1 MRAFGAIL
9 GLTVLVATLV
19 ATFGVAQQVE
29 IEVGFSNWGLDG
41 NQNKFRQYATPT
53 KSLFLRSIRYTP
65 TFRFPSSDAGQ
76 LTLKGLGEDDYRI
89 EGSLDTLFGR
99 ARLEFSINR
108 NRFYDAT
115 QLLVGESEREIEE
128 GAFKY
133 LLTNDFA
140 LSVRYRMD
148 RQDRIFESP
157 KLPYYQ
163 RTRYWDAVAEGKL
176 GDSQLSLGYADWRYF
191 DRTDIRPDI
200 SVKRWNFRYMWEP
213 NLNFGLEGGVA
224 RFSVKQPGRPDSD
237 VDSLTLNADWALSPF
252 TDLSLHLRRDKLD
265 LPAVQNAWVRERRIG
280 VANLTH
286 RWRGWT
292 FNFGFRQQE
301 AERIRKDQS
310 FVDTPRWRT
319 FEVRLSGRVAPQW
332 RLTLRGSTQHLT
344 HPPTMVTTDPR
355 QLFWDDRR
363 FAQLKLEGGSTV
375 LNGYLTLTHRRWE
388 NDVRA
393 IELTTNSV
401 TVGGSWQASDRLNFF
416 AEYAYEA
423 WKAKSEMTE
432 FPTLDNFVPNS
443 RVTTIGLNWAVDK
456 RTFLSA
462 AFTEFVTNN
471 DNPLLLRDGNYR
483 GRFLTASLR
492 YRFPAGYEI
501 ALTVAPWHYR
511 DRVVDLMD
519 YDATIV
525 MVSGSARF

>member
-1 MRAFGAIL
+1 MRLLGVTL
-9 GLTVLVATLV
+9 GLTLVV
-19 ATFGVAQQVE
+19 ATFVFAQQVE
-29 IEVGFSNWGLDG
+29 VEVGFSNWGLDG
-41 NQNKFRQYATPT
+41 NQNKFRQYATPA

-65 TFRFPSSDAGQ
+65 TFRFPTNDAGQ
-76 LTLKGLGEDDYRI
+76 LVLKGLGDDDYRA
-89 EGSLDTLFGR
+89 EGHFDALFGR
-99 ARLEFSINR
+99 ARFEFNAGR

-115 QLLVGESEREIEE
+115 HFLVGESKREVEE

-140 LSVRYRMD
+140 FSVRYLMD

-157 KLPYYQ
+157 QLPYYQ
-163 RTRYWDAVAEGKL
+163 RTRYWDAVAEGRIS
-176 GDSQLSLGYADWRYF
+176 DSQLSLSYADWRYF
-191 DRTDIRPDI
+191 DRTDIRPDTT
-200 SVKRWNFRYMWEP
+200 VKRWSVRYLWEP
-213 NLNFGLEGGVA
+213 STILGLEGGIS
-224 RFSVKQPGRPDSD
+224 RFSVKQPGRPDAD
-237 VDSLTLNADWALSPF
+237 VESLALSADWALSQSADF
-252 TDLSLHLRRDKLD
+252 SLHLRRDKLD
-265 LPAVQNAWVRERRIG
+265 LPVVQNAWVRERRLGI
-280 VANLTH
+280 ANLTY
-286 RWRGWT
+286 RWSGWNL
-292 FNFGFRQQE
+292 NFGFRQQE
-301 AERIRKDQS
+301 TERIRKDQT

-319 FEVRLSGRVAPQW
+319 FEIRLSGRVSPNW

-363 FAQLKLEGGSTV
+363 FAQLKLEGGSPV
-375 LNGYLTLTHRRWE
+375 LNGYLVLNHRRWD

-393 IELTTNSV
+393 IELTTNSI
-401 TVGGSWQASDRLNFF
+401 TVGGSWQASKRLNLF

-423 WKAKSEMTE
+423 WKAKSEMAE

-443 RVTTIGLNWAVDK
+443 RVTTIGLSWMIDK

-462 AFTEFVTNN
+462 AFNEFVTHN

-483 GRFLTASLR
+483 GRFLTANLR

-501 ALTVAPWHYR
+501 TLTVAPWRYR